1 MSLKFIASGILAV
14 AVLLAMPVAASADD
28 PVPAQ
33 SKADANYLIGPGD
46 QLQIFVWR
54 NPELTVTVPVKPD
67 GRITTPL
74 VENIVANGKSTDQLA
89 RDIEGV
95 LSQYIRSPQVNVI
108 VLVPH
113 NVQNEIKVVGQLK
126 TPQGVAFR
134 SGLTVLDVVLAAGG
148 LTEFAAGNRA
158 KIVRNVDGKRS
169 EIKVRLED
177 IVSKGDLRTNTVLL
191 PGDVLIVPESRF

>member
-14 AVLLAMPVAASADD
+14 AVLSAMPMAASADD
-28 PVPAQ
+28 PVPTQ
-33 SKADANYLIGPGD
+33 SKTDANYLIGPGD

-54 NPELTVTVPVKPD
+54 NPELTVSVPVKPD

-74 VENIVANGKSTDQLA
+74 VENILANGKSTDQLA

-126 TPQGVAFR
+126 NPQGVAFR
-134 SGLTVLDVVLAAGG
+134 SGLTALDVVLAAGG
-148 LTEFAAGNRA
+148 LTEFAAGNRS
-158 KIVRNVDGKRS
+158 KVVRIVDGKRS

-177 IVSKGDLRTNTVLL
+177 MVSKGDLRTNTVLM

>member
-1 MSLKFIASGILAV
+1 MSLKSIASGILAV
-14 AVLLAMPVAASADD
+14 AVLLAAPLAASADD
-28 PVPAQ
+28 PAPAQ
-33 SKADANYLIGPGD
+33 AKTDANYLIGPGD

-54 NPELTVTVPVKPD
+54 NPELTVSVPVKPD

-74 VENIVANGKSTDQLA
+74 VENILANGKSTDQLA

-108 VLVPH
+108 VLVPR

-126 TPQGVAFR
+126 NPQGVAFR
-134 SGLTVLDVVLAAGG
+134 AGLTALDVVLAAGG

-158 KIVRNVDGKRS
+158 KVVRMVDGQRS

>member
-1 MSLKFIASGILAV
+1 MKNIASGLLAV
-14 AVLLAMPVAASADD
+14 AALWAMSMAANAQE
-28 PVPAQ
+28 PAPAQ
-33 SKADANYLIGPGD
+33 SKTDANYLIGPGD

-54 NPELTVTVPVKPD
+54 NPELTVSVPVKPD

-74 VENIVANGKSTDQLA
+74 VENIIANGKSTDQLA

-126 TPQGVAFR
+126 NPQGVAFR
-134 SGLTVLDVVLAAGG
+134 AGLTALDVVLAAGG
-148 LTEFAAGNRA
+148 LTEFAAGNRS
-158 KIVRNVDGKRS
+158 KIVRTVDGKRS
-169 EIKVRLED
+169 EIKVRLDD
-177 IVSKGDLRTNTVLL
+177 IVSKGDMRTNTVLM

>member
-1 MSLKFIASGILAV
+1 MSMKNIASGLLAV
-14 AVLLAMPVAASADD
+14 AALLAMSMAANAQD
-28 PVPAQ
+28 PAPAQ

-74 VENIVANGKSTDQLA
+74 VENILANGKSTDQLA

-126 TPQGVAFR
+126 NPQGVAFR
-134 SGLTVLDVVLAAGG
+134 AGLTALDVVLAAGG
-148 LTEFAAGNRA
+148 LTEFAAGNRS
-158 KIVRNVDGKRS
+158 KIVRTVDGKRS

-177 IVSKGDLRTNTVLL
+177 IVSKGDMKTNTVLM